1 LAPMVVSEFH
11 RMAPGCIIVADGVT
25 TIDRSLLPAT
35 GPVCYCETNGLPW
48 SPNEYRRKWRLV
60 ANEAGVPKSVTN
72 MDSRAGGITEATEAG
87 ADIEHVKHAA
97 THSDISQ
104 TQRYSRGAT
113 EKIAQVQAKR
123 NEHRFR
129 RSG

>member
-1 LAPMVVSEFH
+1 VI
-11 RMAPGCIIVADGVT
+11 CD
-25 TIDRSLLPAT
+25 
-35 GPVCYCETNGLPW
+35 TNGLPW
-48 SPNEYRRKWRLV
+48 TDNEYRRKWRLV
-60 ANEAGVPKSVTN
+60 ADAAGVPKTTRN

-113 EKIAQVQAKR
+113 EKIAEVQKKR
-123 NEHRFR
+123 NDHRFR

>member
-1 LAPMVVSEFH
+1 
-11 RMAPGCIIVADGVT
+11 
-25 TIDRSLLPAT
+25 
-35 GPVCYCETNGLPW
+35 
-48 SPNEYRRKWRLV
+48 
-60 ANEAGVPKSVTN
+60 VPKTTFN

-113 EKIAQVQAKR
+113 EKIAEVQKKR